1 MSIHSNLKKIKNN
14 INDKVTLVAVSKTK
28 PLEDIKIAYDYG
40 HKDFGENKVQELVKK
55 AQDLPNDINWHM
67 IGHLQRNK
75 VKYIVSFIYL
85 IHSVDSHKL
94 LSEINRQASRIKKI
108 INVLIQVDI
117 SEDGSKFGFS
127 ETNVINYLEN
137 FSIDDYQNIK
147 IKGLMG
153 MASFSYDEELIKK
166 QFTLLNKIYQ
176 KFKNRFAFEYLSM
189 GMSGDY
195 KIALNCNSNMIR
207 LGSNIFGKR

>member
-1 MSIHSNLKKIKNN
+1 MKIFDCTTFFNEKMMMDLRFN
-14 INDKVTLVAVSKTK
+14 ILNEHVSKFIVV
-28 PLEDIKIAYDYG
+28 ESIYSHSG
-40 HKDFGENKVQELVKK
+40 KK
-55 AQDLPNDINWHM
+55 KSL
-67 IGHLQRNK
+67 
-75 VKYIVSFIYL
+75 
-85 IHSVDSHKL
+85 
-94 LSEINRQASRIKKI
+94 
-108 INVLIQVDI
+108 
-117 SEDGSKFGFS
+117 
-127 ETNVINYLEN
+127 N
-137 FSIDDYQNIK
+137 FNIDDYPNVK

>member
-40 HKDFGENKVQELVKK
+40 HLDFGENKVQELVKK

-137 FSIDDYQNIK
+137 FNIDDYQNVK

-153 MASFSYDEELIKK
+153 MASFSFDEELIKK

>member
-1 MSIHSNLKKIKNN
+1 
-14 INDKVTLVAVSKTK
+14 
-28 PLEDIKIAYDYG
+28 
-40 HKDFGENKVQELVKK
+40 
-55 AQDLPNDINWHM
+55 
-67 IGHLQRNK
+67 
-75 VKYIVSFIYL
+75 
-85 IHSVDSHKL
+85 
-94 LSEINRQASRIKKI
+94 
-108 INVLIQVDI
+108 
-117 SEDGSKFGFS
+117 
-127 ETNVINYLEN
+127 
-137 FSIDDYQNIK
+137 
-147 IKGLMG
+147 MG

>member
-1 MSIHSNLKKIKNN
+1 M
-14 INDKVTLVAVSKTK
+14 
-28 PLEDIKIAYDYG
+28 
-40 HKDFGENKVQELVKK
+40 
-55 AQDLPNDINWHM
+55 
-67 IGHLQRNK
+67 
-75 VKYIVSFIYL
+75 
-85 IHSVDSHKL
+85 
-94 LSEINRQASRIKKI
+94 SEINRQASRIKKI

-137 FSIDDYQNIK
+137 FNIDDYQNVK

-153 MASFSYDEELIKK
+153 MASFSNDEELIKK

>member
-1 MSIHSNLKKIKNN
+1 M
-14 INDKVTLVAVSKTK
+14 
-28 PLEDIKIAYDYG
+28 
-40 HKDFGENKVQELVKK
+40 VKK

-137 FSIDDYQNIK
+137 FNIDDYQNVK

-195 KIALNCNSNMIR
+195 KNCTE
-207 LGSNIFGKR
+207 LQ